1 MFVFFCIFVFMAIYF
16 CNVYLKNRVQSR
28 LAVANTSWM
37 MARNPVEFLTNPARF
52 LAKSSVQS
60 HDHFCIVSHIHS
72 NAQRVVAA
80 ISVFVNS
87 IKISANTETAMLSI
101 RGDGDDKSDG
111 DGDADQITNM
121 IIQR

>member
-1 MFVFFCIFVFMAIYF
+1 MYFQPNFHVRTLYKHCVCVFFGIFVFALTYL
-16 CNVYLKNRVQSR
+16 CKVCLKNRVQSR

-87 IKISANTETAMLSI
+87 IKISANTETAMLS
-101 RGDGDDKSDG
+101 RHV
-111 DGDADQITNM
+111 
-121 IIQR
+121 R

>member
-1 MFVFFCIFVFMAIYF
+1 MCFFGIFVFAVTYF
-16 CNVYLKNRVQSR
+16 CKVCLKNRVQSR

-60 HDHFCIVSHIHS
+60 HDHFCIISHIHS

-101 RGDGDDKSDG
+101 GGLRRMHRIVEVSLIG
-111 DGDADQITNM
+111 
-121 IIQR
+121 IIL

>member
-1 MFVFFCIFVFMAIYF
+1 MGTYQINIDILCIFNLTFMYEQCSVCVFFIFVFKAIYF

-52 LAKSSVQS
+52 LVKSSVQS

-72 NAQRVVAA
+72 GSRRFDEISSKTGKMYFSSVV
-80 ISVFVNS
+80 
-87 IKISANTETAMLSI
+87 IK
-101 RGDGDDKSDG
+101 
-111 DGDADQITNM
+111 
-121 IIQR
+121 

>member
-1 MFVFFCIFVFMAIYF
+1 MCP
-16 CNVYLKNRVQSR
+16 KNRVQSR

-37 MARNPVEFLTNPARF
+37 MAKNPVEFLTNPARF
-52 LAKSSVQS
+52 LAMSLVQS
-60 HDHFCIVSHIHS
+60 HDHFCIISHIHS

-111 DGDADQITNM
+111 DGDADQIKNM